1 MILLWI
7 ALAGAA
13 GAVLR
18 YGVIQWS
25 HNSHNLVIAG
35 IAWPT
40 GVLIV
45 NVIGCLLAGLLIGWL
60 HTKAIVDERLQLILL
75 VGFLGAFTTFSAFA
89 VDTLHLFKD
98 AGLFPALGY
107 VVVQNLICMGVVFL
121 GYWLGKAVVP
131 V

>member
-1 MILLWI
+1 MILVWI

-25 HNSHNLVIAG
+25 NNSHNLIIAD
-35 IAWPT
+35 ITWPT

-45 NVIGCLLAGLLIGWL
+45 NAIGCLLAGLLIGWL
-60 HTKAIVDERLQLILL
+60 HTKAIIDERLQLILL

-89 VDTLHLFKD
+89 VDTLNLFKA
-98 AGLFPALGY
+98 AGLLPVIVY
-107 VVVQNLICMGVVFL
+107 VVLQNLICMGLVFFGYCL
-121 GYWLGKAVVP
+121 GNNTVSV
-131 V
+131 